1 MPKRKRH
8 LFTEKGEEAIKAIKK
23 SGGAYNPYAVATAR
37 IKGAR
42 LKAKKKR
49 R

>member
-1 MPKRKRH
+1 MPRH
-8 LFTEKGEEAIKAIKK
+8 MFTKKGEKAVAAIKK

-42 LKAKKKR
+42 LKKKK
-49 R
+49 